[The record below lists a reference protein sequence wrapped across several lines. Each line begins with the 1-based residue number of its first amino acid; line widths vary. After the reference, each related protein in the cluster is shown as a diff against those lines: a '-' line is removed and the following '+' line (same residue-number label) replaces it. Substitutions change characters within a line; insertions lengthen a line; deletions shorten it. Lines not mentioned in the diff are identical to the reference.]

1 MTTGKVPPAV
11 SLKLSVS
18 LPGSKQWEQVLL
30 KETGQLLCAGRMRI
44 QEDNSS
50 GATASVR
57 AVGGPGER
65 QSVLEA
71 PSLNYRVHEKDPS
84 GSGLGVTGIT
94 WHLGRSTLI
103 PGVTNSSC
111 QPLQPR
117 VYIKAPAPLA
127 SSVKFLQVRE

>member
-1 MTTGKVPPAV
+1 MPPAEEAWSLNHMTTGKVPPAV

-57 AVGGPGER
+57 AVGLER
-65 QSVLEA
+65 
-71 PSLNYRVHEKDPS
+71 
-84 GSGLGVTGIT
+84 
-94 WHLGRSTLI
+94 GR
-103 PGVTNSSC
+103 
-111 QPLQPR
+111 
-117 VYIKAPAPLA
+117 A
-127 SSVKFLQVRE
+127 F